1 MMYLKTRY
9 ITLNDLKQLGIA
21 DKHGLIDYQ
30 EFNKLKLENKDKGV
44 NLKMGTNN
52 IFERGINVIDNSPIY
67 YNGKRYDNKIDI
79 IDENKKI

>member
-1 MMYLKTRY
+1 
-9 ITLNDLKQLGIA
+9 
-21 DKHGLIDYQ
+21 DYQ

-52 IFERGINVIDNSPIY
+52 IFERGINFIDNSPIY

-79 IDENKKI
+79 IEGN

>member
-52 IFERGINVIDNSPIY
+52 IFERGINFIDKSPIY

-79 IDENKKI
+79 IEWNSQ